1 MEPYKSKT
9 AFLIVLSLLVAALVS
24 PPVGACDWPNW
35 RGPDYNGISGESDW
49 NASWPDSGP
58 KVLWK
63 ASIGTG
69 FSSISVSNGKAYAT
83 GNTASKKDKSKGEN
97 DIIFCFDAETG
108 EEIWSYKYANQLD
121 PKYYEGG
128 TLATPT
134 VSGGKVYNVSK
145 DGKTFCLDADTG
157 KVVWQ
162 ADLLADFGVERPK
175 WGISGSP
182 FVINKMVI
190 FNAGSAG
197 LALNKEDGSLIWKS
211 SAGPGGYSTAM
222 PFTIDGKKC
231 IVLAGMKDILALDAK
246 SGKELWR
253 FGWET
258 KYDVNAADPIVS
270 GDKMFISS
278 GYDHGSALLKISA
291 NSAEQIWQNKNI
303 RNKMNPCVLWEG
315 FVYGTDE
322 KGELRC
328 LDMGTG
334 EIKWAQEGFG
344 QGGVTIAGDK
354 LIVLGEKGNLAVA
367 ELTADGYKPISEAE
381 VLTGRCWA
389 APVMANGRIYAR
401 NAEGDLVCLD
411 VKAD

>member
-231 IVLAGMKDILALDAK
+231 IVLAGMKDILALD
-246 SGKELWR
+246 
-253 FGWET
+253 
-258 KYDVNAADPIVS
+258 
-270 GDKMFISS
+270 
-278 GYDHGSALLKISA
+278 
-291 NSAEQIWQNKNI
+291 
-303 RNKMNPCVLWEG
+303 
-315 FVYGTDE
+315 
-322 KGELRC
+322 
-328 LDMGTG
+328 
-334 EIKWAQEGFG
+334 
-344 QGGVTIAGDK
+344 
-354 LIVLGEKGNLAVA
+354 
-367 ELTADGYKPISEAE
+367 
-381 VLTGRCWA
+381 
-389 APVMANGRIYAR
+389 
-401 NAEGDLVCLD
+401 
-411 VKAD
+411 